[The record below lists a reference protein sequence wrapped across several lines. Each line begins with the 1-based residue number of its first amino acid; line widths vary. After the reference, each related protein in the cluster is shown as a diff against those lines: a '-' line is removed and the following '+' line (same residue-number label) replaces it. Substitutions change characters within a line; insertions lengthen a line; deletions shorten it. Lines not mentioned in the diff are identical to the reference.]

1 MLVQVA
7 EGVGGQVGSAVVLG
21 FKELAGLDFGG
32 VLQVRPALSD
42 FLQLYLHHGSQLW
55 LFLDQL
61 LTLLHTQM

>member
-7 EGVGGQVGSAVVLG
+7 EVVGGEVDSAVVLG
-21 FKELAGLDFGG
+21 FKELASLDFGG

-42 FLQLYLHHGSQLW
+42 FLQLYLHHRSQLR

-61 LTLLHTQM
+61 LALLHTQM